1 MASAQVKMQG
11 DSSQGN
17 PANKTNPC
25 QEVPSAALLLRGVV
39 CGRASYPAHSEY
51 LYHIFLGVLP
61 ALVHSTECSSRLDC
75 CTRYSPCVAH
85 AAPRCRISASKVTEQ
100 ENRVG
105 TMAQSSVPGQQ
116 QHLLTDEDD
125 ATAVPGKPR
134 PRAAQVRGPQAPGP
148 RSRDPLILLVI
159 LLRLKLAE
167 CSSWRG
173 RWARLVVYQEW
184 IPPPPIAPSLGPRPR
199 ARPRPVGSTRRLAPV
214 PRAPLRLRFPFQR
227 ASVEQSQTKDRHSLS
242 TRAGNTTTRR
252 TATRLPPGSGFP
264 SLRVFP
270 FSECIPSRK
279 PVRPQAAPRSSANLD
294 QCIVRRN
301 GLGAAHCAQHRL
313 THHLRHSATA
323 DSPSV
328 TRRGK
333 RLSLIRH
340 RGS

>member
-1 MASAQVKMQG
+1 MQG

-105 TMAQSSVPGQQ
+105 TMTQSSVPGQQ

-227 ASVEQSQTKDRHSLS
+227 ASVEQSQTKDRHSLTQQRDGLRRAFLRVPAFLRSASSLSPNASHPASPSGRRQHLAALRISINASSAATVWALRIVLS
-242 TRAGNTTTRR
+242 TASRIICDTL
-252 TATRLPPGSGFP
+252 LPPTP
-264 SLRVFP
+264 
-270 FSECIPSRK
+270 
-279 PVRPQAAPRSSANLD
+279 PVSHVAASA
-294 QCIVRRN
+294 
-301 GLGAAHCAQHRL
+301 
-313 THHLRHSATA
+313 
-323 DSPSV
+323 SP
-328 TRRGK
+328 
-333 RLSLIRH
+333 
-340 RGS
+340 